1 MGKTNRGSNRFSDFR
16 RDRTAGAAIPG
27 GFDQT
32 RQHAQE
38 VAVPKIVIFKG
49 DAVENETRLAGR
61 AIRLGRDP
69 RNDIVLDDKSVSRFH
84 AEVRPEGDRY
94 VIVDLKS
101 RNGVWV
107 NGQPAKGKVALHVGT
122 PVTLGAF
129 ELALED
135 DVGTGDYE
143 DDPALVPVRR
153 STCRGGP
160 AGSSPADRQRVRR

>member
-1 MGKTNRGSNRFSDFR
+1 M
-16 RDRTAGAAIPG
+16 
-27 GFDQT
+27 
-32 RQHAQE
+32 
-38 VAVPKIVIFKG
+38 PKLVIFKG

-107 NGQPAKGKVALHVGT
+107 NGQQAKGKVALTLGT

-135 DVGTGDYE
+135 DVPTGE
-143 DDPALVPVRR
+143 FDDESAA
-153 STCRGGP
+153 GP
-160 AGSSPADRQRVRR
+160 RHGDQ